1 MGAGLRPPARRGPAA
16 AGPGGPVDELD
27 RLRREHAEA
36 RELSRRDSLT
46 ATYNRRYL
54 DECLATL
61 LDQPV
66 DPAVRTV
73 GLSVALVDIDHFK
86 LVNDTYGHLLGD
98 RVLQRLVG
106 VLGSGLPGGAFCA
119 RFGGEEFAL
128 VLPGHGYAES
138 VEVCEVAR
146 DRVARHPRDELA
158 DGLHVT
164 VSAGV
169 AHCVGW
175 PTEVERLV
183 GEADV
188 LLYTAKQAG
197 RNAVAF
203 RDDEPGSSG
212 WRAPRPRGGRSPSWR
227 TSERFGGRPSAERRR
242 RTGLRRRHTPSM
254 PTHPNSRPHT
264 PLGGCDDP
272 TRCVTAMGIPL
283 HAPATALRRLRR
295 PGGRDDPSP
304 PCSCDGRRRWRG
316 RRSIPGPAPPC
327 PAAATARRIVGRVPG
342 PARFTGRPGSPSGGR
357 IREARTTWQAPAP
370 SRRRSASGM
379 ARSTGTTDHS
389 A

>member
-1 MGAGLRPPARRGPAA
+1 
-16 AGPGGPVDELD
+16 
-27 RLRREHAEA
+27 
-36 RELSRRDSLT
+36 SRRDSLT

-66 DPAVRTV
+66 DPAVRTL

-128 VLPGHGYAES
+128 VLPGLGYADA
-138 VEVCEVAR
+138 VQ
-146 DRVARHPRDELA
+146 
-158 DGLHVT
+158 VT

-203 RDDEPGSSG
+203 RDVDTGFVG
-212 WRAPRPRGGRSPSWR
+212 LAGG
-227 TSERFGGRPSAERRR
+227 A
-242 RTGLRRRHTPSM
+242 
-254 PTHPNSRPHT
+254 
-264 PLGGCDDP
+264 
-272 TRCVTAMGIPL
+272 A
-283 HAPATALRRLRR
+283 
-295 PGGRDDPSP
+295 
-304 PCSCDGRRRWRG
+304 G
-316 RRSIPGPAPPC
+316 RRSIPQLAHERSVWRPA
-327 PAAATARRIVGRVPG
+327 VG
-342 PARFTGRPGSPSGGR
+342 
-357 IREARTTWQAPAP
+357 
-370 SRRRSASGM
+370 
-379 ARSTGTTDHS
+379 
-389 A
+389 

>member
-1 MGAGLRPPARRGPAA
+1 M
-16 AGPGGPVDELD
+16 GPVDELD

-203 RDDEPGSSG
+203 RDDDTGFVRLAGS
-212 WRAPRPRGGRSPSWR
+212 A
-227 TSERFGGRPSAERRR
+227 A
-242 RTGLRRRHTPSM
+242 
-254 PTHPNSRPHT
+254 
-264 PLGGCDDP
+264 
-272 TRCVTAMGIPL
+272 A
-283 HAPATALRRLRR
+283 
-295 PGGRDDPSP
+295 
-304 PCSCDGRRRWRG
+304 
-316 RRSIPGPAPPC
+316 RRSIPQLAHERTVRRPA
-327 PAAATARRIVGRVPG
+327 VG
-342 PARFTGRPGSPSGGR
+342 
-357 IREARTTWQAPAP
+357 
-370 SRRRSASGM
+370 
-379 ARSTGTTDHS
+379 
-389 A
+389 

>member
-1 MGAGLRPPARRGPAA
+1 MDCTVIDTPAHGVPSPYLDLDAPARDTHGYDRAAVHTAA
-16 AGPGGPVDELD
+16 AERLARLGRWEQAYDHLRAAVRLLQGRTGPGDELD

-66 DPAVRTV
+66 DPAVRTL
-73 GLSVALVDIDHFK
+73 GLAVALVDIDHFK

-128 VLPGHGYAES
+128 VLPGQGHDEA
-138 VEVCEVAR
+138 VAVCEAAR
-146 DRVARHPRDELA
+146 DRVARHPWPDLA
-158 DGLHVT
+158 EGLRVT
-164 VSAGV
+164 VSIGV
-169 AHCVGW
+169 GHCVGW

-197 RNAVAF
+197 RNAVAYREWAV
-203 RDDEPGSSG
+203 RDG
-212 WRAPRPRGGRSPSWR
+212 RAGPVRLAGAAGGRR
-227 TSERFGGRPSAERRR
+227 A
-242 RTGLRRRHTPSM
+242 
-254 PTHPNSRPHT
+254 
-264 PLGGCDDP
+264 
-272 TRCVTAMGIPL
+272 VA
-283 HAPATALRRLRR
+283 APALHPVHRAAQAV
-295 PGGRDDPSP
+295 
-304 PCSCDGRRRWRG
+304 SCGD
-316 RRSIPGPAPPC
+316 
-327 PAAATARRIVGRVPG
+327 
-342 PARFTGRPGSPSGGR
+342 
-357 IREARTTWQAPAP
+357 
-370 SRRRSASGM
+370 
-379 ARSTGTTDHS
+379 
-389 A
+389 

>member
-1 MGAGLRPPARRGPAA
+1 MLADHGSSTGMLAQEPPSPYFASEPVGPDVGADGCRRSAVHTAA
-16 AGPGGPVDELD
+16 AERLARLGCWEQAYDHMRAAVRLLQAPATAGDELD

-61 LDQPV
+61 LDQPL
-66 DPAVRTV
+66 DPAVRTL

-106 VLGSGLPGGAFCA
+106 VLGTGLPVGAFCA

-128 VLPGHGYAES
+128 VLPGQSYDEA
-138 VEVCEVAR
+138 VTTCEAAR
-146 DRVARHPRDELA
+146 ERVARHPWPELA
-158 DGLHVT
+158 ESLRVT
-164 VSAGV
+164 VSVGV
-169 AHCVGW
+169 GHCVGW

-203 RDDEPGSSG
+203 RDV
-212 WRAPRPRGGRSPSWR
+212 
-227 TSERFGGRPSAERRR
+227 
-242 RTGLRRRHTPSM
+242 RTGLVR
-254 PTHPNSRPHT
+254 
-264 PLGGCDDP
+264 LAGG
-272 TRCVTAMGIPL
+272 A
-283 HAPATALRRLRR
+283 
-295 PGGRDDPSP
+295 S
-304 PCSCDGRRRWRG
+304 GRRA
-316 RRSIPGPAPPC
+316 IPQPVPDAPDPGE
-327 PAAATARRIVGRVPG
+327 PRIG
-342 PARFTGRPGSPSGGR
+342 
-357 IREARTTWQAPAP
+357 
-370 SRRRSASGM
+370 
-379 ARSTGTTDHS
+379 
-389 A
+389 